1 MTITYTAI
9 FAEDDGWIVGWVRE
23 LPGAIVQERTIE
35 EARQSLKE
43 VIQLMLETRD
53 DEDQVENVIARES
66 ITVDV

>member
-1 MTITYTAI
+1 MTTTYTAI
-9 FAEDDGWIVGWVRE
+9 FAQDGGWIVGWVRE

-35 EARQSLKE
+35 EARDSLKE

-53 DEDQVENVIARES
+53 EEDQAENIIAREP